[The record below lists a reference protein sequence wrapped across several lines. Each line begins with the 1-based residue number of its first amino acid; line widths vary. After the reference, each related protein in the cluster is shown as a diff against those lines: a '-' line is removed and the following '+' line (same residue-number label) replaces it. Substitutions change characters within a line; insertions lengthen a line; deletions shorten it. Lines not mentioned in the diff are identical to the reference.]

1 MGLRYKYFSN
11 KKVSP
16 RAPTDCHDRA
26 CQGSEMTGTTF
37 EYYVLGRGGTWLLCM
52 LMFRPFM
59 FIHTIY
65 LAAPQSASWT
75 RIMMEYWQVSQNVLY
90 TRRTLRQLPHVH
102 YVKDIK
108 NFNPACFPAGCR
120 DICLQCL
127 LCSLGSECNGHLVVQ
142 RLEFSNFVIDLHSYS
157 LFTICGGLRS
167 LIPPNKEAR

>member
-65 LAAPQSASWT
+65 LAAPQSARWT

-90 TRRTLRQLPHVH
+90 TTRTLRLLPHAH
-102 YVKDIK
+102 YVKGIK
-108 NFNPACFPAGCR
+108 KLSKTGCR
-120 DICLQCL
+120 DICLRCL
-127 LCSLGSECNGHLVVQ
+127 LCSLGSECNGHLAVRWV
-142 RLEFSNFVIDLHSYS
+142 EFSNFGIDLKSYKHKRY
-157 LFTICGGLRS
+157 LVL
-167 LIPPNKEAR
+167 

>member
-65 LAAPQSASWT
+65 LAAPQSARWT

-90 TRRTLRQLPHVH
+90 TTRTLRLLPHAH
-102 YVKDIK
+102 YVKGIK
-108 NFNPACFPAGCR
+108 KTLIQRVFPAGCR
-120 DICLQCL
+120 YICLRCL
-127 LCSLGSECNGHLVVQ
+127 LCSLGSECNGHLAVRRV
-142 RLEFSNFVIDLHSYS
+142 EFSNFGIDLHSYKRYS
-157 LFTICGGLRS
+157 VI
-167 LIPPNKEAR
+167 

>member
-65 LAAPQSASWT
+65 LAAPQSARWT

-90 TRRTLRQLPHVH
+90 TRRTLRLLPHAH

-108 NFNPACFPAGCR
+108 TLIQRVF
-120 DICLQCL
+120 L
-127 LCSLGSECNGHLVVQ
+127 LAAEISVCGAYSAHSEVSVTDTSWCDG
-142 RLEFSNFVIDLHSYS
+142 
-157 LFTICGGLRS
+157 
-167 LIPPNKEAR
+167 

>member
-90 TRRTLRQLPHVH
+90 TRRTLRLLPHAH

-108 NFNPACFPAGCR
+108 K
-120 DICLQCL
+120 L
-127 LCSLGSECNGHLVVQ
+127 
-142 RLEFSNFVIDLHSYS
+142 
-157 LFTICGGLRS
+157 
-167 LIPPNKEAR
+167 